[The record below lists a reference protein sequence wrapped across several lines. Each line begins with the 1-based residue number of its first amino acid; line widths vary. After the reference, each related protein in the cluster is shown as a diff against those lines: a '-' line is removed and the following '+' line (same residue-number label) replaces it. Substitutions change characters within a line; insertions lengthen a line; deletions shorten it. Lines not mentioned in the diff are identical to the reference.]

1 MIINFT
7 NKHKFTT
14 RIQLNENSIEVVDQ
28 MKIIGTTIDNKL
40 NWDTN
45 TQNIIQKVNKQ
56 MLLLKKITSFGA
68 STIEMVDLW
77 KIYCRSLLKQSAVVW
92 GPSLTFRKNTK
103 IICKINIT
111 EPIP

>member
-56 MLLLKKITSFGA
+56 MLLLKNIKSFGA
-68 STIEMVDLW
+68 STIGMDDLW
-77 KIYCRSLLKQSAVVW
+77 KIYCRYILEPSAVVL
-92 GPSLTFRKNTK
+92 GPSLTEKNRSD
-103 IICKINIT
+103 
-111 EPIP
+111 

>member
-7 NKHKFTT
+7 NKHRFTT
-14 RIQLNENSIEVVDQ
+14 RIQLDGNSMEVVDQ
-28 MKIIGTTIDNKL
+28 MKIIVTTRDNKL

-45 TQNIIQKVNKQ
+45 TQNLIQKVKKQ
-56 MLLLKKITSFGA
+56 MFLLKKITNFGV

-92 GPSLTFRKNTK
+92 GLSLTEQNRNDLERTLKSFAK
-103 IICKINIT
+103 
-111 EPIP
+111 